1 MPHFAAIGFDH
12 PPHSM
17 HLRDR
22 HRPEHRRFVLDNVAP
37 IRMAGAMRDA
47 HGNQCGTIYVFE
59 AGSEAEV
66 WEWVRNE
73 PFFVNGVY
81 ETMRVVEWSPA
92 YNLIER
98 RDWPT

>member
-37 IRMAGAMRDA
+37 IRMTGAMRDA

-66 WEWVRNE
+66 WEWVRKE
-73 PFFVNGVY
+73 PFYVNGVY
-81 ETMRVVEWSPA
+81 ATMRVVEWSPA
-92 YNLIER
+92 YNLLEKC
-98 RDWPT
+98 DWPT